1 MKTLEKLREEYNNLN
16 KKRNA
21 IYRKIVELERQEVTN
36 IFTVGECYLDT
47 YNKSFKKVIALDG
60 NVLYCIV
67 INNESILRDIYYLW
81 DTKCWKKI
89 TSKQFKDIYLAV
101 LKDIQDPNLDDN
113 KKSNWNI
120 VYNSI
125 INGVNKGKYEY
136 RKIRKSKYLSKEFNS

>member
-21 IYRKIVELERQEVTN
+21 IYRKIEELEKQEVN
-36 IFTVGECYLDT
+36 NKFTIGECYVDT
-47 YNKSFKKVIALDG
+47 YCKSFKKVIALNG

-67 INNESILRDIYYLW
+67 VNNESILRDIYYLW

-89 TSKQFKDIYLAV
+89 TSEQFKDIYLTV
-101 LKDIQDPNLDDN
+101 LKDIQDPDLDDN
-113 KKSNWNI
+113 KKSNWDV

-125 INGVNKGKYEY
+125 MNSIN
-136 RKIRKSKYLSKEFNS
+136 KEE

>member
-21 IYRKIVELERQEVTN
+21 IYRKIEELERQGVTN
-36 IFTVGECYLDT
+36 VFTVGECYVDT
-47 YNKSFKKVIALDG
+47 YCESFKKIIALDG
-60 NVLYCIV
+60 NILYCIV
-67 INNESILRDIYYLW
+67 VNNENILRDFYYLN
-81 DTKCWKKI
+81 DTVNWKKI

-101 LKDIQDPNLDDN
+101 IKDIQDPNLDDN

-125 INGVNKGKYEY
+125 ING
-136 RKIRKSKYLSKEFNS
+136 

>member
-21 IYRKIVELERQEVTN
+21 IYRKIVELEQQEVIN
-36 IFTVGECYLDT
+36 AFTVGECYVDT
-47 YNKSFKKVIALDG
+47 YCKSFKKVIALDG

-67 INNESILRDIYYLW
+67 VNNENILREIYYLC

-101 LKDIQDPNLDDN
+101 LKDIQNPDLDDN
-113 KKSNWNI
+113 KKSNWN
-120 VYNSI
+120 VVSKSI
-125 INGVNKGKYEY
+125 ME
-136 RKIRKSKYLSKEFNS
+136 S

>member
-21 IYRKIVELERQEVTN
+21 IYRKIVELERQEVPN
-36 IFTVGECYLDT
+36 IFTVNECYLDT
-47 YNKSFKKVIALDG
+47 YYKSFKKVIALDG
-60 NVLYCIV
+60 NVLYCMV
-67 INNESILRDIYYLW
+67 VNNENILRDFYYLC

-120 VYNSI
+120 VSKSI
-125 INGVNKGKYEY
+125 M
-136 RKIRKSKYLSKEFNS
+136 KS

>member
-36 IFTVGECYLDT
+36 IFTVGDCYLDT
-47 YNKSFKKVIALDG
+47 YCKSFKKVIALDG
-60 NVLYCIV
+60 NILYCIV
-67 INNESILRDIYYLW
+67 VNNENILRDFYYLY

-101 LKDIQDPNLDDN
+101 MKDIRDPDLGD
-113 KKSNWNI
+113 KESNWNI

-125 INGVNKGKYEY
+125 INSINKE
-136 RKIRKSKYLSKEFNS
+136 E

>member
-21 IYRKIVELERQEVTN
+21 IYKKIVELERQEVTN
-36 IFTVGECYLDT
+36 TFTIGECYVDT
-47 YNKSFKKVIALDG
+47 YCESFKKILALDG

-67 INNESILRDIYYLW
+67 VNNGNILRDFYYLY

-89 TSKQFKDIYLAV
+89 TSHQFKDIYLAV
-101 LKDIQDPNLDDN
+101 LKDIQDPDLDDN
-113 KKSNWNI
+113 KKSNWSI

-125 INGVNKGKYEY
+125 IN
-136 RKIRKSKYLSKEFNS
+136 S

>member
-36 IFTVGECYLDT
+36 TFTVGDCYLDT
-47 YNKSFKKVIALDG
+47 YCKSFKKILALDG

-67 INNESILRDIYYLW
+67 VNNGNILREIYYLY

-101 LKDIQDPNLDDN
+101 LKDIQDPDLDDN
-113 KKSNWNI
+113 KKSNWDI
-120 VYNSI
+120 VLESI
-125 INGVNKGKYEY
+125 IKY
-136 RKIRKSKYLSKEFNS
+136 

>member
-36 IFTVGECYLDT
+36 TFTVGDCYLDT
-47 YNKSFKKVIALDG
+47 YCKSFKKVIALDG
-60 NVLYCIV
+60 NVLYCMV
-67 INNESILRDIYYLW
+67 VNNESILRDIYYLC

-101 LKDIQDPNLDDN
+101 LKDIQNPDLDDN

-125 INGVNKGKYEY
+125 INSINKVE
-136 RKIRKSKYLSKEFNS
+136 

>member
-16 KKRNA
+16 KKRNT

-36 IFTVGECYLDT
+36 TFTVGDCYLDT
-47 YNKSFKKVIALDG
+47 YCKSFKKVIALNG
-60 NVLYCIV
+60 NILYCIV
-67 INNESILRDIYYLW
+67 VNNDSILRNFYYLN

-101 LKDIQDPNLDDN
+101 LKDIQDPDLDDN
-113 KKSNWNI
+113 KKSNWDI

-125 INGVNKGKYEY
+125 IN
-136 RKIRKSKYLSKEFNS
+136 S

>member
-21 IYRKIVELERQEVTN
+21 IYKKIEELEQQEVPN
-36 IFTVGECYLDT
+36 IFTIGDCYLDT
-47 YNKSFKKVIALDG
+47 YCKSFKKVIALNK

-67 INNESILRDIYYLW
+67 VNNESILRDIYYLY

-101 LKDIQDPNLDDN
+101 LKDIQDPDLDDN
-113 KKSNWNI
+113 KKSNWD
-120 VYNSI
+120 VVLESI
-125 INGVNKGKYEY
+125 MKY
-136 RKIRKSKYLSKEFNS
+136 